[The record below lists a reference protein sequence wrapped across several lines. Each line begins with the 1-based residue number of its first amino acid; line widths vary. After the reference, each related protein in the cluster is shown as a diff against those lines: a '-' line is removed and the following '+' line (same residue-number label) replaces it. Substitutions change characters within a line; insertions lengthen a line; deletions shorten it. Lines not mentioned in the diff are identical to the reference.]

1 MDYSMI
7 GIILTVVIGIPGI
20 IWFILW
26 YQDQKR
32 EERKGKLKNIIKAG
46 INEFTSYKELYD
58 FLIRYHSDDLKRLK
72 NKYSLIGQAYFK
84 KTLGDKIMF
93 KEDNNLYEFPLIYKK
108 NWLKSSNKKFWL
120 ELGELRDDCSND
132 LLLLS
137 KDFLKKR
144 FNISNFVEFNEEC
157 GKRVWGQ
164 TTFDLYKIKGILTI
178 FCCKSNYL
186 NFVSTYEVIQK
197 ELYYNYIYGEE
208 FVLRKKIG
216 FNNLED
222 YSWRPAKIG
231 INVFT
236 IMKRKDGGY
245 STFIHKR
252 RSNQIEY
259 PGLYHVIPAG
269 TFQPVSEHSVK
280 KQYSFGYTIFRE
292 FLEELFDLEEADKKY
307 RLSDPLKI
315 FSLPVEHPIDS
326 TKPQIYPGKLLLGEK
341 LHFAQF
347 KTEKYELIPTGFLI
361 DITSFKPEITFILF
375 IKDETIHEV
384 LQEYIRGC
392 WEADIAEY
400 DLTGN
405 KYAGNF
411 FDFLSNHLTVNE
423 FLPAG
428 AVAVSEGVKWYMENL
443 RKV

>member
-26 YQDQKR
+26 YHDQKR

-46 INEFTSYKELYD
+46 INEFTSYKELYG

-84 KTLGDKIMF
+84 KTFGDKIRF
-93 KEDNNLYEFPLIYKK
+93 KEDKTLYEFPLIYKK

-120 ELGELRDDCSND
+120 ELGELIDDCSND

-164 TTFDLYKIKGILTI
+164 TTFDLYKIKESKEGILTV

-186 NFVSTYEVIQK
+186 NFVSTYEV
-197 ELYYNYIYGEE
+197 
-208 FVLRKKIG
+208 
-216 FNNLED
+216 

-236 IMKRKDGGY
+236 IMKRRWILY
-245 STFIHKR
+245 IIHKR

-259 PGLYHVIPAG
+259 PEFYHVIPAG

-411 FDFLSNHLTVNE
+411 FDFLSEHLTVNE

-428 AVAVSEGVKWYMENL
+428 AVAVSEGIKWYMENL